1 MLCSSFQHVFSPP
14 RVGAG
19 GVKNTNAQN
28 LAVIHTTW
36 LYLAAVA
43 DHAKNGTTPNDRLAK
58 IS

>member
-1 MLCSSFQHVFSPP
+1 MLCSSFQHVFSPS

-19 GVKNTNAQN
+19 RVKNTNAKN
-28 LAVIHTTW
+28 LAVVHIMW

-43 DHAKNGTTPNDRLAK
+43 DHAKSGTIPNDRLAK